1 MFNSLCI
8 GMTVPILPSDVI
20 FERCT
25 WLLKRPVI
33 ANPSLLHKILT
44 TFSPEIFLSPGNRSH
59 LKYSNK

>member
-25 WLLKRPVI
+25 WLPERPVI
-33 ANPSLLHKILT
+33 ANPRLLHKILT
-44 TFSPEIFLSPGNRSH
+44 IFLPEVF
-59 LKYSNK
+59 